1 MPGLTRHPPSF
12 ELSRVGRPRLGAGV
26 TEGGLMRSIILFCA
40 AAALAGCNQAGEE
53 PANNASANTSAAAAK
68 HPTFCFFKDEETKD
82 WKASADAKGVTVSG
96 KAHVKDGRYKAVL
109 GDPEIAGTE
118 ASVWLTIGTN
128 DTGYSADEDW
138 WDLRARI
145 PPGTAVESVSVMC
158 GKKTIA
164 QLALKKG

>member
-1 MPGLTRHPPSF
+1 
-12 ELSRVGRPRLGAGV
+12 
-26 TEGGLMRSIILFCA
+26 MRRSMILLCA
-40 AAALAGCNQAGEE
+40 AAGLAGCNQASEE
-53 PANNASANTSAAAAK
+53 PANNVAANTAVAAAK

-82 WKASADAKGVTVSG
+82 WKASADPKGVTVSG

-118 ASVWLTIGTN
+118 ASVWLTIGAN
-128 DTGYSADEDW
+128 DTGYSADADW
-138 WDLRARI
+138 WDLSAKI

-158 GKKTIA
+158 GKKAIA